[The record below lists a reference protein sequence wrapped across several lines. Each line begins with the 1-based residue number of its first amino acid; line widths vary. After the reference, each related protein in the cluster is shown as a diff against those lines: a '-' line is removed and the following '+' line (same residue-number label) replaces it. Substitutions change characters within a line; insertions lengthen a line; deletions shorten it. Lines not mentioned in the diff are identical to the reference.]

1 VLDPPSGGA
10 DAVGF
15 ERALAALVGKPV
27 LWHVSDP
34 QSGVL
39 LDLGER
45 VEKERP
51 TENPKLT
58 AEQRRYRGE
67 SSVFITCT
75 WFLNVPSD
83 QTQPARQGLDER
95 SWWHKQLS
103 LVVGATVT
111 ETTTTA
117 DLRQLQIRFDNRVRL
132 VADLEDS
139 SEYQD
144 YTVRVG
150 REYWSVSA
158 DGQLTHQDS

>member
-1 VLDPPSGGA
+1 MLDPPSGDA
-10 DAVGF
+10 DAAGF
-15 ERALAALVGKPV
+15 ERALAALIGKPV

-34 QSGVL
+34 QSGAL

-51 TENPKLT
+51 TKNPKLT
-58 AEQRRYRGE
+58 AEQRRYQGE

-75 WFLNVPSD
+75 WSLNVPSD
-83 QTQPARQGLDER
+83 RTQPARQEMDER
-95 SWWHKQLS
+95 SWWDKQLS
-103 LVVGATVT
+103 LVVGTTVT
-111 ETTTTA
+111 ETTTTP
-117 DLRQLQIRFDNRVRL
+117 DRRQLQIRFDNGVQL

-139 SEYQD
+139 SEYQH

-158 DGQLTHQDS
+158 DGQLTHEEP